1 MKKIST
7 LLLSGTAAFLMANGQ
22 TAYALCTPLAFVA
35 ANANNV
41 VCSGVIFSGVN
52 TGANTDTLTHN
63 DGGLGLLSILPASTM
78 GTGNDTFINN
88 GGTSLDIDQGANDDQ
103 ATVNGGAVGILTQ
116 GAGND
121 TFINNGGLTTF
132 ADQGGDNDTA
142 TISGGLFTSSITS
155 LSQGSGNDIFN
166 SNGGTTGTVTQG
178 DGNDD
183 ANITAGTIAIVLDQ
197 GNDDDDVIMSGG
209 FLTSL
214 IQGSGVDTLDL
225 SAGTAAR
232 VTQGSGDDEATW
244 SGGSLLIYSGGDGSD
259 ALTVTAASYTGL
271 EVLGGGDD
279 LSSGDGFVDT
289 LTLDG
294 LNVSINGGSILN
306 WENVN
311 VAGSTIAFS
320 NGAVAVGSDPG
331 NGMFLYG
338 ISMLDGQNALALTG
352 NLDIS
357 SNSIFDATGGGAGVY
372 SVSGNLSSLGMVT
385 MQDAAVGDRLSVG
398 GNFVGGGTVALDV
411 DTVLNTNDQLSVTGD
426 VLGLPVALAL
436 QNAGATGSYT
446 GDGPGAGLALVTV
459 GGTTDAADFVLAA
472 GPLIAGAF
480 AYDLSL
486 EADNTWYLQSTA
498 RDGAVA
504 ALTAGGMASTV
515 GTTFLG
521 TYHERTGEQERNP
534 NSNVWGRVVG
544 TFGNESV
551 KASGIGDVETAGAT
565 VGLQTGLD
573 IVAHENASGGR
584 TRLGIYGGLASSSGD
599 VTTAGAGG
607 AAGLTE
613 ADGKIAGVYASH
625 TAANWYADAVLQGQ
639 WLDIDAS
646 GGATTLATD
655 AQGWLASLEVG
666 HSLALT
672 ETASL
677 EPQAQFIMGSNSTDA
692 ATDSDGVLN
701 SWSDDDIMLGRI
713 GARLKSAHTLGNG
726 AAVSGWLKANLW
738 TDFKSDDQ
746 SVTMASLGSSS
757 TTALD
762 GKKTWVDFGIGFD
775 VQASSNI
782 AFFVD
787 GDMAVG
793 LSGDYQAFN
802 GKAGMKVDF

>member
-22 TAYALCTPLAFVA
+22 TAYAACSPFPTGGDDNITCTGLSA
-35 ANANNV
+35 ATV
-41 VCSGVIFSGVN
+41 
-52 TGANTDTLTHN
+52 TGNGNDTVTHN
-63 DGGLGLLSILPASTM
+63 GTLLGLLGMGSGNDTFYNNSGTITSATQ
-78 GTGNDTFINN
+78 GTGNDDAIINA
-88 GGTSLDIDQGANDDQ
+88 GTIVSLDQGAN
-103 ATVNGGAVGILTQ
+103 
-116 GAGND
+116 
-121 TFINNGGLTTF
+121 
-132 ADQGGDNDTA
+132 
-142 TISGGLFTSSITS
+142 
-155 LSQGSGNDIFN
+155 
-166 SNGGTTGTVTQG
+166 
-178 DGNDD
+178 
-183 ANITAGTIAIVLDQ
+183 
-197 GNDDDDVIMSGG
+197 DDDVIMSGG
-209 FLTSL
+209 LLTLLNQQGGVDTVDVSGGL
-214 IQGSGVDTLDL
+214 IASMFQGDGNDTLTTSGTAIMTFADQGANDDTLNVNGGSAVSVFQGSGSDTANIT
-225 SAGTAAR
+225 AGTAG
-232 VTQGSGDDEATW
+232 VVFGEDGDDDADW
-244 SGGSLLIYSGGDGSD
+244 SGGNLLSYFGGDGSD
-259 ALTVTAASYTGL
+259 ELEVTAATYDGSQL
-271 EVLGGGDD
+271 LNGGDD

-294 LNVSINGGSILN
+294 LNVTIFGPSLVN
-306 WENVN
+306 WENIN

-320 NGAVAVGSDPG
+320 NGAVSVGSDPG

-338 ISMLDGQNALALTG
+338 NSLLDGQNALAVTG

-357 SNSIFDATGGGAGVY
+357 SNSTFDATGGGAGVY
-372 SVSGNLSSLGMVT
+372 SVSGNLSSLGMIT
-385 MQDAAVGDRLSVG
+385 MQDAAAGDRLSVG
-398 GNFVGGGTVALDV
+398 GNLVGGGTVALDV
-411 DTVLNTNDQLSVTGD
+411 DTALNTNDQLSVTGD

-436 QNAGATGSYT
+436 NNTGATGSYT

-459 GGTTDAADFVLAA
+459 GGTTDAADFALAG

-480 AYDLSL
+480 AYDISL

-498 RDGAVA
+498 RAGAVA
-504 ALTAGGMASTV
+504 ALTAGSMAGTV

-551 KASGIGDVETAGAT
+551 KAAGIGDVETAGAT
-565 VGLQTGLD
+565 VGLQAGLD

-584 TRLGIYGGLASSSGD
+584 TRLGLYGGLASSSGD

-607 AAGLTE
+607 ASGLTE
-613 ADGKIAGVYASH
+613 GEGKVAGVYASH
-625 TAANWYADAVLQGQ
+625 VAANWYADAVLQGQ
-639 WLDIDAS
+639 WLDVDAS

-746 SVTMASLGSSS
+746 SVTMASMGSSS

>member
-22 TAYALCTPLAFVA
+22 TAYAACVYTPGPGATAGSDSVL
-35 ANANNV
+35 
-41 VCSGVIFSGVN
+41 CSGISLGTN
-52 TGANTDTLTHN
+52 TQAGDDTLTN
-63 DGGLGLLSILPASTM
+63 SGALGVLFLGETTRM
-78 GTGNDTFINN
+78 GSGNDTFINN
-88 GGTSLDIDQGANDDQ
+88 GGIALDVRQEGNNDTANVNDGIVTS
-103 ATVNGGAVGILTQ
+103 LTQ
-116 GAGND
+116 GA
-121 TFINNGGLTTF
+121 
-132 ADQGGDNDTA
+132 
-142 TISGGLFTSSITS
+142 
-155 LSQGSGNDIFN
+155 GNDIFN
-166 SNGGTTGTVTQG
+166 SNGGTTAFV
-178 DGNDD
+178 N
-183 ANITAGTIAIVLDQ
+183 
-197 GNDDDDVIMSGG
+197 
-209 FLTSL
+209 
-214 IQGSGVDTLDL
+214 
-225 SAGTAAR
+225 
-232 VTQGSGDDEATW
+232 QGSGDDEATW
-244 SGGSLLIYSGGDGSD
+244 SGGNLLIYSGGDGSD

-294 LNVSINGGSILN
+294 LNVTIFGPSLVN
-306 WENVN
+306 WENIN

-320 NGAVAVGSDPG
+320 NGAVSVGSDPG

-338 ISMLDGQNALALTG
+338 ISLLDGENALALTG

-357 SNSIFDATGGGAGVY
+357 SNSTFDATGGGAGVY

-385 MQDAAVGDRLSVG
+385 MQDAAAGDRLSVG
-398 GNFVGGGTVALDV
+398 GNLVGGGTVALDV

-436 QNAGATGSYT
+436 NNTGATGSYT

-459 GGTTDAADFVLAA
+459 GGTTDAADFALAG

-480 AYDLSL
+480 AYDISL

-498 RDGAVA
+498 RAGAVA
-504 ALTAGGMASTV
+504 ALTAGSMASTV

-551 KASGIGDVETAGAT
+551 KAAGIGDVETAGAT

-573 IVAHENASGGR
+573 IVAHENASGDR

-613 ADGKIAGVYASH
+613 SDGKIAGVYASH

-666 HSLALT
+666 HSIALT
-672 ETASL
+672 ETAAL

-746 SVTMASLGSSS
+746 SVTMTSMGSSS